1 MGEIDTLTKQYME
14 DNDRFADL
22 INSFV
27 FNGKQ
32 VIQADDLSEMDISA
46 ISVPYLEKED
56 DAVQKARDVLK
67 KCIVKYAGN
76 AIFVVYGVENQAR
89 IHYAM
94 PIRNMLYD
102 AINYENQASTLAKHN
117 KELKGLNRAE
127 FLSKFRKED
136 KLIPVITL
144 TLYWGTEKWDGPRT
158 LHEMFRDLPPEIKE
172 LVPDYQINLI
182 SPAEMGKEDIE
193 KFQTELNKLFFAI
206 HAGAEGS
213 AALAGLAE
221 NEMYSDITIESAR
234 ILDKV
239 LNLNIPIP
247 EEGGTMDMC
256 KAMQDLKEMY
266 IEKGVSQGRLEGRIE
281 GRIEGRSEGRSEGR
295 LEGRID
301 TLKKVIKVMITKDGK
316 SFDEACTDVEVT
328 PEEMKILKDLI
339 FK

>member
-1 MGEIDTLTKQYME
+1 MSQTSHTG
-14 DNDRFADL
+14 
-22 INSFV
+22 S
-27 FNGKQ
+27 
-32 VIQADDLSEMDISA
+32 SEPTSG
-46 ISVPYLEKED
+46 SP
-56 DAVQKARDVLK
+56 
-67 KCIVKYAGN
+67 
-76 AIFVVYGVENQAR
+76 GVD
-89 IHYAM
+89 H
-94 PIRNMLYD
+94 
-102 AINYENQASTLAKHN
+102 
-117 KELKGLNRAE
+117 
-127 FLSKFRKED
+127 
-136 KLIPVITL
+136 
-144 TLYWGTEKWDGPRT
+144 
-158 LHEMFRDLPPEIKE
+158 
-172 LVPDYQINLI
+172 QINLI
-182 SPAEMGKEDIE
+182 SPVEMGKEDID

-221 NEMYSDITIESAR
+221 NETYSDISIESAR

-295 LEGRID
+295 ID
-301 TLKKVIKVMITKDGK
+301 TVKKVIKVMITKDGK

-328 PEEMKILKDLI
+328 PEEMKILRDLI